1 MKAGPRMLAPDAR
14 ISAHLAS
21 CANRWRRDQILD
33 AGFNTAVA
41 SLVASAIVGVSLIIN
56 RSGIV
61 TVSNDAVGLI
71 EMFIVT
77 GLRRIAPELPLYAAA
92 TAIFAAALGIW
103 WRAERI

>member
-1 MKAGPRMLAPDAR
+1 
-14 ISAHLAS
+14 
-21 CANRWRRDQILD
+21 
-33 AGFNTAVA
+33 
-41 SLVASAIVGVSLIIN
+41 
-56 RSGIV
+56 
-61 TVSNDAVGLI
+61 VSNDAVGLI